1 MKYVFLLLVVGV
13 LAVGGGLGFVY
24 YQGKTT
30 TGPSLRTVAVE
41 RGDIQATVKATGTV
55 KPEELI
61 DVGAQV
67 AGQILAFGPD
77 PRDSTRRIDFGTP
90 VEKGSVLVV
99 IDDAVYKSQ
108 VEKARARIQQEEA
121 QKRQNQA
128 QVESAVANIER
139 AEADV
144 MQMEAKFTQAEADW
158 KRLQQASKTPGL
170 ITQGELD
177 AAEAAFR
184 TSRATVAV
192 ARAAVNQAKAGLADS
207 TAAVARAEA
216 MIADAEAD
224 RKLAETNLGYC
235 VIKSPVKG
243 VIIARRVEVGQTVVS
258 SLNSP
263 SLFLI
268 AKDLRRLQISAAV
281 NEADIG
287 QIHSGQAVR
296 FTFDTFPGEVFN
308 GVVAPDQPRLNASMT
323 QNVVT
328 YTVMINTDNSDGKLK
343 PYLTANLEFEVSRRT
358 GVLTVPNAALR
369 WKPAPEMILGAGGA
383 PAGKGGKAGSASG
396 PKLVDSLERTV
407 WVAEPGGGVR
417 AVAVK
422 AGVSDG
428 LRTEV
433 SGDIKEGDR
442 VVVGINRG
450 DEGGDTSNPFA
461 PKIFNS
467 RKPQ

>member
-1 MKYVFLLLVVGV
+1 MKYVVMFLFVVV
-13 LAVGGGLGFVY
+13 VAVGGGLGFVY
-24 YQGKTT
+24 YKGNNTA
-30 TGPSLRTVAVE
+30 GPTLRTVAVE

-67 AGQILAFGPD
+67 AGQIVAFGPD

-99 IDDAVYKSQ
+99 ID
-108 VEKARARIQQEEA
+108 I
-121 QKRQNQA
+121 
-128 QVESAVANIER
+128 ANIER

-158 KRLQQASKTPGL
+158 KRLQQASKSPGL

-177 AAEAAFR
+177 ASEAAFR
-184 TSRATVAV
+184 TSRASVAV
-192 ARAAVNQAKAGLADS
+192 ARAAVNQAKAGLADTEAS
-207 TAAVARAEA
+207 VTRADA

-308 GVVAPDQPRLNASMT
+308 GIVAPDQPRLNASMT

-328 YTVMINTDNSDGKLK
+328 YTVMINTDNSDLKLK

-383 PAGKGGKAGSASG
+383 PGGKAASASG

-407 WVAEPGGGVR
+407 WMADQGGVR

-422 AGVSDG
+422 GGVSDG

-442 VVVGINRG
+442 VIVGINRG
-450 DEGGDTSNPFA
+450 DDGGETSNPFA
-461 PKIFNS
+461 PKMFNS